1 MKKAV
6 LVVLVFIIMQ
16 VVVPIVTT
24 YILGAYGM
32 SFGGVDKVSGQICNP
47 YVLSG
52 MMLAIYALTIGAL
65 YSWRL
70 LSPRAGIVRRRTVL
84 PLAVAILVLALVPMS
99 YVEELLDLSDSL
111 GGSMESLM
119 HNPLGIFCL
128 AVAGPVVEELV
139 FRRAF
144 LGSLLEGKVKAVV
157 AVPITALVFG
167 LVHFNP
173 AQIPAAFVIG
183 ILLGWL
189 YVRTGSIIPSVVCH
203 VVNNSLC
210 VVVALCVSKNATF
223 SLLVGGTVNAVA
235 ISVAAAVI
243 AALLIRTYNRKT
255 AASAEPAHEILHDEN

>member
-6 LVVLVFIIMQ
+6 LVVLAFIIMQ

-32 SFGGVDKVSGQICNP
+32 SFGGLGKVSGQISNP

-52 MMLAIYALTIGAL
+52 MMLAVYALTIGAL

-70 LSPRAGIVRRRTVL
+70 LSPRAGLVRRRTML

-99 YVEELLDLSDSL
+99 YVEELLNLTDNI
-111 GGSMESLM
+111 GWSMDSLM
-119 HNPLGIFCL
+119 HNPLGIFCV
-128 AVAGPVVEELV
+128 AVAGPVAEELV

-144 LGSLLEGKVKAVV
+144 LGSLLESKVKAAV
-157 AVPITALVFG
+157 AVPVTALVFG

-183 ILLGWL
+183 TLLGWM

-210 VVVALCVSKNATF
+210 VAVALCVSKNATF

-235 ISVAAAVI
+235 IAVAAAVI
-243 AALLIRTYNRKT
+243 AVLLIRTYNRKT
-255 AASAEPAHEILHDEN
+255 AASAELGQVIMHDEN